1 MRLTSKG
8 RFAVTALV
16 DLSLNQSSKPV
27 NLGEI
32 SKRQD
37 ISLSFLEQIFNK
49 LKKGGVVLGVRG
61 PKGGYTLSKSTKKTK
76 LSDIIEA
83 IDENLQITKCSG
95 NDFRCSQKK
104 HSSKCLT
111 HNLWV
116 ELGDHLYSFFN
127 SITLDDVINNNLRR
141 TSNVI
146 KLNKTILKETGKEKK
161 FN

>member
-16 DLSLNQSSKPV
+16 DLSLHQSSNPV
-27 NLGEI
+27 NLSQI
-32 SKRQD
+32 SKRQG

-49 LKKGGVVLGVRG
+49 LKKRGVVLGVRG
-61 PKGGYTLSKSTKKTK
+61 PKGGYTLSKSAKKTK

-83 IDENLQITKCSG
+83 IDENLQNNKCNG
-95 NDFRCSQKK
+95 TDFGCSQKK
-104 HSSKCLT
+104 HSGKCLT

-116 ELGDHLYSFFN
+116 ELSDYIYSFF
-127 SITLDDVINNNLRR
+127 STISLHDVINDNIRPTND
-141 TSNVI
+141 VI

>member
-1 MRLTSKG
+1 M
-8 RFAVTALV
+8 
-16 DLSLNQSSKPV
+16 
-27 NLGEI
+27 
-32 SKRQD
+32 
-37 ISLSFLEQIFNK
+37 
-49 LKKGGVVLGVRG
+49 GVRG
-61 PKGGYTLSKSTKKTK
+61 PKEDTHFLKCKKTK

-95 NDFRCSQKK
+95 NDFGCSQK

-141 TSNVI
+141 TNNVI
-146 KLNKTILKETGKEKK
+146 KLNKTILKELKRKI
-161 FN
+161 